1 MIIPWVHTAKRPLG
15 RCERMRAGSG
25 RSRSPTCCHRYSL
38 PKSPEVQLCDLFGN
52 PRAAGTAIDNHVS
65 YVVPTQGLAKL
76 QAALG
81 VQ

>member
-1 MIIPWVHTAKRPLG
+1 
-15 RCERMRAGSG
+15 
-25 RSRSPTCCHRYSL
+25 
-38 PKSPEVQLCDLFGN
+38 VQLCDLFGN